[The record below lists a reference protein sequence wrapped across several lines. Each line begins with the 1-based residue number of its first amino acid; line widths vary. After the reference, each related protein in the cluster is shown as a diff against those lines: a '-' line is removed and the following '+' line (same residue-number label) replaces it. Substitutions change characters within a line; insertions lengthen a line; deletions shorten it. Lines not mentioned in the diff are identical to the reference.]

1 MKFGSLWDP
10 ESHRSNPKP
19 STKPVSS
26 VCSLLPA
33 SLEVGGVMTKLISR
47 NTVILSLM
55 FWLKSG
61 LVDVGFTWLPHQ
73 SSNHHILRHF
83 EAYGMLISKQDVSKY
98 HSISYNRY
106 VTCLNFWNLRRA
118 PSNPL
123 EIDRFISGLSIWY
136 CFIGMLTWESAHSNS
151 FVFDPMWTYVVDG
164 PPGTTS
170 LQKTTGWMN
179 LKGVVFAEFIPFCW
193 SSANKIW
200 DSWLFEPQIMENIST
215 IV

>member
-55 FWLKSG
+55 FWLNPDWWM
-61 LVDVGFTWLPHQ
+61 LVSHGYRI
-73 SSNHHILRHF
+73 NHPVTTSWGILRHM
-83 EAYGMLISKQDVSKY
+83 ECWSPSRMLVNIIKY
-98 HSISYNRY
+98 RIIDMDRLAQQVLRKNDR
-106 VTCLNFWNLRRA
+106 LNESQRGCFLLNSSHHFVGL
-118 PSNPL
+118 PPTK
-123 EIDRFISGLSIWY
+123 SGILH
-136 CFIGMLTWESAHSNS
+136 FL
-151 FVFDPMWTYVVDG
+151 
-164 PPGTTS
+164 
-170 LQKTTGWMN
+170 N
-179 LKGVVFAEFIPFCW
+179 LKLWKKIP
-193 SSANKIW
+193 
-200 DSWLFEPQIMENIST
+200 T